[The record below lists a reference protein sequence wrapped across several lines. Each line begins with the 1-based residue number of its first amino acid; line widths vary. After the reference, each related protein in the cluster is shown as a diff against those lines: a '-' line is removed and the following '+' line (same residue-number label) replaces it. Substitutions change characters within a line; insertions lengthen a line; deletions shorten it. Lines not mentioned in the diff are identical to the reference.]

1 MMKLGL
7 FLAIVL
13 ASGIATLAEAVE
25 VKATSDSGLQILESV
40 FRVHNL
46 FDEKNDVTVRLFET
60 GGGDPAIN
68 GDILL
73 LTIIPGN
80 REQAALT
87 WNTSINVYTVD
98 SAGLDPEHPRII
110 IEVREHF
117 AGTSGEIKERP
128 QTYIIEYEFNQDT
141 GALSDIVR
149 LLRAQPAERN
159 NEPERPSQPD

>member
-1 MMKLGL
+1 MMKPGL

-40 FRVHNL
+40 FRVHN
-46 FDEKNDVTVRLFET
+46 LFET

-128 QTYIIEYEFNQDT
+128 QTYIID
-141 GALSDIVR
+141 V
-149 LLRAQPAERN
+149 
-159 NEPERPSQPD
+159 